1 MLEKILKKIKSENLI
16 ENGDKIVLGFSG
28 GPDSVFL
35 LEVLKKLKKELNFEF
50 VLAHIN
56 HLFRGKNSDGD
67 EEFSLLSGEK
77 IGIPVFI
84 KKASMEEIAKEKGIG
99 LEEAGRI
106 IRYEFFS
113 EVLEKTNG
121 NKIAVA
127 HNLDDQIENFLF
139 RLIRGSSLEGLEGIQ
154 NRENIIRPI
163 NETYKSQIL
172 NYLDVNKI
180 EYRVDETN
188 FENDFTRN
196 SIRLDLI
203 PFIEERYNTN
213 FKDKV
218 HNLIEEIKEVNEI
231 LKIDLKKYKV
241 LKNEKVVLNIDLI
254 LKEEDYIQRK
264 IINEYFKEFSLES
277 SREKIINV
285 IKLFQSS
292 GSKNIHL
299 EKNFILKKEYKNIW
313 IEKENIDKFESIN
326 IDLLQKIPFKVKVN
340 DYILE
345 TVEDQKSFGKNEFL
359 TNLKIGDIVE
369 IRCRKDGDR
378 IKPLGMSSY
387 KKVKDILINEKI
399 PKEIRGTIPLIV
411 KENEI
416 VWIAGVKKSENFKC
430 EKNEK
435 GIKLIIRRQD
445 EE

>member
-1 MLEKILKKIKSENLI
+1 MLEKILKKIKNEKLI

-35 LEVLKKLKKELNFEF
+35 LEVLKELKKELKFEF

-56 HLFRGKNSDGD
+56 HLFRGENSDGD
-67 EEFSLLSGEK
+67 EKFSLLSGEK
-77 IGIPVFI
+77 LEIPVFI
-84 KKASMEEIAKEKGIG
+84 KRASMEEIAKEKGIG

-113 EVLEKTNG
+113 EILEKTSS

-154 NRENIIRPI
+154 NRGNIIRPI
-163 NETYKSQIL
+163 NETYKSEIL
-172 NYLDVNKI
+172 NFLDSNNI
-180 EYRVDETN
+180 EYRTDETN

-203 PFIEERYNTN
+203 PFIEKRYNSN

-218 HNLIEEIKEVNEI
+218 HNLIEEVKEVNEI
-231 LKIDLKKYKV
+231 LKVDLQKYKV
-241 LKNEKVVLNIDLI
+241 LENNRVVLSIDLI
-254 LKEEDYIQRK
+254 LKEDEYIQRK
-264 IINEYFKEFSLES
+264 IINEYFKEFVLES
-277 SREKIINV
+277 SREKISNV
-285 IKLFQSS
+285 IKLFRSS

-299 EKNFILKKEYKNIW
+299 EKNFILKKQYKNIW
-313 IEKENIDKFESIN
+313 IEKENIDNFEN
-326 IDLLQKIPFKVKVN
+326 IDVSLIQKIPFKIKVN
-340 DYILE
+340 GYVLE
-345 TVEDQKSFGKNEFL
+345 TLEDEKSFGKNEFL
-359 TNLKIGDIVE
+359 TNLKVGDTIE
-369 IRCRKDGDR
+369 IRCRKDGDK
-378 IKPLGMSSY
+378 IKPLGMDSY
-387 KKVKDILINEKI
+387 KKVKDILINEKV
-399 PKEIRGTIPLIV
+399 PKEVRGTIPLV
-411 KENEI
+411 LKENES
-416 VWIAGVKKSENFKC
+416 VWVSGIKKSENFKSG
-430 EKNEK
+430 KNEK

>member
-77 IGIPVFI
+77 IGTPVFI

-326 IDLLQKIPFKVKVN
+326 IDLLQKIPFKIKVN

>member
-326 IDLLQKIPFKVKVN
+326 IDLLQKIPFKIKVN

>member
-213 FKDKV
+213 FKDKI

-326 IDLLQKIPFKVKVN
+326 IDLLQKIPFKIKVN

>member
-113 EVLEKTNG
+113 EVLEKING

-326 IDLLQKIPFKVKVN
+326 IDLLQKIPFKIKVN

>member
-1 MLEKILKKIKSENLI
+1 
-16 ENGDKIVLGFSG
+16 
-28 GPDSVFL
+28 
-35 LEVLKKLKKELNFEF
+35 
-50 VLAHIN
+50 
-56 HLFRGKNSDGD
+56 
-67 EEFSLLSGEK
+67 
-77 IGIPVFI
+77 
-84 KKASMEEIAKEKGIG
+84 
-99 LEEAGRI
+99 
-106 IRYEFFS
+106 
-113 EVLEKTNG
+113 
-121 NKIAVA
+121 
-127 HNLDDQIENFLF
+127 QIENFLF

-326 IDLLQKIPFKVKVN
+326 IDLLQKIPFKIKVN